1 MTSSY
6 PQGPD
11 LPEVQDDYFFST
23 TSTEG
28 AAVTTGDSYFTA
40 RWMMVWNE
48 YLALWV
54 QENKP
59 EPDDDP

>member
-11 LPEVQDDYFFST
+11 FPPVEDDYFFST
-23 TSTEG
+23 TSAEG
-28 AAVTTGDSYFTA
+28 AAVLTGDSYFTA

-48 YLALWV
+48 YTATWDPTPTPL
-54 QENKP
+54 P
-59 EPDDDP
+59 EDP